1 MGRGRAWIT
10 ALGGV
15 THHPHLGESHF
26 LGRSVIAHNRAD
38 RGEDEV
44 ARDCSYWSSPPIS
57 LPVFRLIKWTFAQ
70 AGQSTPSYS
79 SSGTSFPLPSQCW
92 MLSLV
97 SGQMKSIGRPIDAVP
112 QAEEHSLCF
121 RMNLFSPM
129 MPDIKECWCTTCQAS
144 PSDPGQV
151 EIGFYFIEN
160 GVLKMCDE
168 SSGGKDRQLPPRLG
182 RSYFVSGRLRMT

>member
-1 MGRGRAWIT
+1 
-10 ALGGV
+10 
-15 THHPHLGESHF
+15 
-26 LGRSVIAHNRAD
+26 
-38 RGEDEV
+38 
-44 ARDCSYWSSPPIS
+44 
-57 LPVFRLIKWTFAQ
+57 
-70 AGQSTPSYS
+70 
-79 SSGTSFPLPSQCW
+79 

-160 GVLKMCDE
+160 GVLKMCNE
-168 SSGGKDRQLPPRLG
+168 SGNPNGVTHKLEQGDDPN
-182 RSYFVSGRLRMT
+182 